1 MHKQWSLSNAN
12 YSAVSNVCFKL
23 GISTVYPTPIYLPVH
38 LILVNGDTLIQFQF
52 RLQNVQFIKIA
63 PIMNL
68 ITRPHH
74 SGSLA
79 DLGGRARRTPP
90 HLPGILVFDD
100 ILGHIA
106 LADLGGRARRAPP
119 HLPGILVFD
128 DILGHI
134 V

>member
-1 MHKQWSLSNAN
+1 MLFAI
-12 YSAVSNVCFKL
+12 AV
-23 GISTVYPTPIYLPVH
+23 
-38 LILVNGDTLIQFQF
+38 
-52 RLQNVQFIKIA
+52 A
-63 PIMNL
+63 
-68 ITRPHH
+68 
-74 SGSLA
+74 LA
-79 DLGGRARRTPP
+79 DLGGRTRCVPP

-106 LADLGGRARRAPP
+106 LADLGGHARRTPP

>member
-1 MHKQWSLSNAN
+1 MID
-12 YSAVSNVCFKL
+12 VCKSITI
-23 GISTVYPTPIYLPVH
+23 GGSR
-38 LILVNGDTLIQFQF
+38 GG
-52 RLQNVQFIKIA
+52 A
-63 PIMNL
+63 PGA
-68 ITRPHH
+68 RPP
-74 SGSLA
+74 
-79 DLGGRARRTPP
+79 PP